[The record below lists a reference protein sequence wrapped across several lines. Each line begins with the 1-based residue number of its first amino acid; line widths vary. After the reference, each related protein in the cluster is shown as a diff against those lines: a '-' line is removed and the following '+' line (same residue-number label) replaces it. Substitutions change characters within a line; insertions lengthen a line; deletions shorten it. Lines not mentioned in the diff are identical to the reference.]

1 MKKIFNW
8 QVGLGIIMIL
18 LSAFFYEIHYLI
30 FRDARHIFIYL
41 LGDIAFVFVE
51 VLLVTIVIHTML
63 ASREKRALMHKL
75 NMVIGAFYS
84 EAGIKLMKRFCV
96 FDNCSHDIGKELIV
110 RKEWSDKHF
119 NDMRKNIAFY
129 ACPIDPQKG
138 DLTGLKS
145 FLVSKRD
152 FMLRLLE
159 NPNLLEHETFTDLLW
174 AVFHLTEELEHRE
187 SLADLPKTD
196 YEHIAGD
203 IKRAY
208 ALLITEWIMYMK
220 HLKTHYPYLFS
231 LAMRTNPF
239 DPDSSVTVR

>member
-18 LSAFFYEIHYLI
+18 LSALFYETHYLI
-30 FRDARHIFIYL
+30 FRDAHHIFLYL

-51 VLLVTIVIHTML
+51 VLLVTIVIHSML
-63 ASREKRALMHKL
+63 ASREKRALIHKL

-84 EAGIKLMKRFCV
+84 EVGTKLMRYFCI
-96 FDNCSHDIGKELIV
+96 FDKCSHDIGKELII
-110 RKEWSDKHF
+110 RKEWPDKHF
-119 NDMRKNIAFY
+119 DEIRKNIAFY
-129 ACPIDPQKG
+129 TCPIDPKKG
-138 DLTGLKS
+138 DLAELRS

-174 AVFHLTEELEHRE
+174 AVFHLTEELENRT
-187 SLADLPKTD
+187 SFIDLPQTD
-196 YEHIAGD
+196 HDHIAGD

-208 ALLITEWIMYMK
+208 ALLITEWLAYMK
-220 HLKTHYPYLFS
+220 HLKTDYPYLFS
-231 LAMRTNPF
+231 LALRTNPF
-239 DPDSSVTVR
+239 DPSASVTVK